1 MYFESIADLWSM
13 AGHGVYVWSC
23 YGISLAVLSTMVIL
37 PLRQYRK
44 QLDQIR
50 RQHQANQN

>member
-1 MYFESIADLWSM
+1 MYFESLADLWSM

-23 YGISLAVLSTMVIL
+23 YGISFAVLSAMVIL

-44 QLDQIR
+44 QLNQLR
-50 RQHQANQN
+50 RQNQANSH

>member
-1 MYFESIADLWSM
+1 MYFESLADLWSM

-23 YGISLAVLSTMVIL
+23 YGISFAVLSAMVML

-44 QLDQIR
+44 QLDQVR
-50 RQHQANQN
+50 RQYQASQD